1 MSVTAELG
9 RPRNLC
15 ESLTHEEALD
25 ETWTTLQSEALAAKA
40 AEPLLAAFYDRTVL
54 RHESY
59 TSALAALVADKLA
72 TPEAGADVV
81 YALALEAMDADPSL
95 AACSACDLAASV
107 ERNPAFPNAL
117 VAFLYAKGFHALQTH
132 RIAHVLWTR
141 GRKEL
146 AYFVHGRATD
156 TYAVDIHPAAT
167 FGHGVFIDHATG
179 LVVGETATV
188 GHNVSLLHGV
198 TLGGTGKE
206 SGDRHPKVGDDVLI
220 GAGAVILGAIKVG
233 EGARVGAGSVVLH
246 AVPPHSTVAGVP
258 ATVVR
263 RNTEESPAETMDQVF
278 D

>member
-1 MSVTAELG
+1 MAATAEVI

-15 ESLTHEEALD
+15 EAVSHQEALQ
-25 ETWTTLQSEALAAKA
+25 ETWATLRREAQAAKT
-40 AEPLLAAFYDRTVL
+40 AEPMLSAFYERTVL

-59 TSALAALVADKLA
+59 TSALAALIADKLA
-72 TPEAGADVV
+72 TPDAGAEVV
-81 YALALEAMDADPSL
+81 YELVLEAMSGDARI

-107 ERNPAFPNAL
+107 ERNPAFPDAL

-132 RIAHVLWTR
+132 RVAHVLWQR

-156 TYAVDIHPAAT
+156 TYAVDIHPAAKI
-167 FGHGVFIDHATG
+167 GHGVFIDHATG
-179 LVVGETATV
+179 VVVGETATI
-188 GHNVSLLHGV
+188 GNNVSLLHGV

-220 GAGAVILGAIKVG
+220 GAGAVVLGAIQVG
-233 EGARVGAGSVVLH
+233 EGSRIGAGSVVLH
-246 AVPPHSTVAGVP
+246 AVPPHVTVAGVP
-258 ATVVR
+258 ARVVR
-263 RNTEESPAETMDQVF
+263 RSCPESPAETMDQVF